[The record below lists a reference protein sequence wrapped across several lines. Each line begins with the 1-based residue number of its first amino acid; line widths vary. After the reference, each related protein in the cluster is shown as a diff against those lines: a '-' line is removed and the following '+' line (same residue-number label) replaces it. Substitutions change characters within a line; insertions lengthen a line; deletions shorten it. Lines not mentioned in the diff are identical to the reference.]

1 MKDVSERRVVVT
13 GIGAIAPNGFGREAF
28 WQATLNGVSGIK
40 PIQRFPTDDL
50 PIQVAGEVADFQ
62 AEHNAILKLER
73 KFIQRTDRVT
83 HFACVAAEEA
93 RQDARLELARE
104 DLARVGVVI
113 ANTLG
118 GVNFVTEQIKRLY
131 TQGPRAMSVY
141 TAIAW
146 LQIANAGQVSL
157 RYGLQGFSK
166 TPVSDTAG
174 GLEALAI
181 AANAIRRGV
190 ADVMFAGGSEALLH
204 PLFLLIFGHSGLN
217 APGDD
222 AHAYRPFD
230 QRASG
235 MILAEGAGICVLEEY
250 EHARQRHAPIYGE
263 ILGAGQ
269 TSDASA
275 PLPVAPTGVY
285 YARAI
290 KLALQ
295 DAHLHPD
302 EIDYYNL
309 DGRAE
314 PLADLAEEAALREV
328 FGTRVASLPVSVP
341 RTMLGHSYAAA
352 GALDAITT
360 LLALREQRLPPTLNC
375 EQPDPR
381 SQLKLV
387 RESAQPFSG
396 TTALVGARS
405 LSGSNLVLAVA
416 TLTTPHIL

>member
-1 MKDVSERRVVVT
+1 MKSASGRRVVVT
-13 GIGAIAPNGFGREAF
+13 GIGVIAPNGLGREAF
-28 WQATLNGVSGIK
+28 WQASLNGISGIK
-40 PIQRFPTDDL
+40 PIRRFSTTDL

-62 AEHNAILKLER
+62 AESNEILQLER

-83 HFACVAAEEA
+83 HFASVAAEEA
-93 RQDARLELARE
+93 RQDARLDLARE
-104 DLARVGVVI
+104 DPQRVGVVI

-118 GVNFVTEQIKRLY
+118 GIEFVVEQIKGFY
-131 TQGPRAMSVY
+131 TQGPRGMNAY

-146 LQIANAGQVSL
+146 LQIANVGQVSL

-174 GLEALAI
+174 GLEALVI
-181 AANAIRRGV
+181 AANAIRRGA

-204 PLFLLIFGHSGLN
+204 PLFLLIFGHSGLS
-217 APGDD
+217 APGHDP
-222 AHAYRPFD
+222 HAYRPFD

-235 MILAEGAGICVLEEY
+235 MILAEGAGMCILEEY
-250 EHARQRHAPIYGE
+250 EHARRRQAPIYGE
-263 ILGAGQ
+263 ILGMGQ

-275 PLPVAPTGVY
+275 SLPISPTGTY

-290 KLALQ
+290 ALALQ
-295 DAHLHPD
+295 DACLQPD
-302 EIDYYNL
+302 EIDYFHL

-314 PLADLAEEAALREV
+314 PLADQAEEAALLEV
-328 FGTRVASLPVSVP
+328 FGARVASLPVSVP
-341 RTMLGHSYAAA
+341 RSMLGHSYAAA

-360 LLALREQRLPPTLNC
+360 LLALRAQRIPPTVNC

-381 SQLKLV
+381 SRLKLV
-387 RESAQPFSG
+387 REAAQPLVG

-405 LSGSNLVLAVA
+405 LSGSNIVLAVRN
-416 TLTTPHIL
+416 L

>member
-1 MKDVSERRVVVT
+1 MKSASERRIVVT
-13 GIGAIAPNGFGREAF
+13 GLGVIAPNGFGKEAF
-28 WQATLNGVSGIK
+28 WQASLNGISGIK
-40 PIQRFPTDDL
+40 PIQRFSTDNL
-50 PIQVAGEVADFQ
+50 PIQVAGEVANFQ
-62 AEHNAILKLER
+62 ARDYLER

-93 RQDARLELARE
+93 RQDAGLDLTRE
-104 DLARVGVVI
+104 DPRRVGVVI

-118 GVNFVTEQIKRLY
+118 GIEFVVEQIEGFY
-131 TQGPRAMSVY
+131 TQGPRAMSAY

-174 GLEALAI
+174 GLEALVI
-181 AANAIRRGV
+181 AANAIRRGA
-190 ADVMFAGGSEALLH
+190 ADIMFAGGSEALLH
-204 PLFLLIFGHSGLN
+204 PLFLQIFGHSGLN

-222 AHAYRPFD
+222 PHAYRPFD

-250 EHARQRHAPIYGE
+250 EHARQRQAPIYGE

-275 PLPVAPTGVY
+275 PMPLAPTGTY

-290 KLALQ
+290 NLALQ
-295 DAHLHPD
+295 DAHLQPD
-302 EIDYYNL
+302 EIDYFNL

-314 PLADLAEEAALREV
+314 PLADLAEEAALCQV
-328 FGTRVASLPVSVP
+328 FGQRVATLPVSVP

-352 GALDAITT
+352 GALDAIST
-360 LLALREQRLPPTLNC
+360 LLALREQRIPPTLNC
-375 EQPDPR
+375 EQPEPR
-381 SQLKLV
+381 QRLNLV
-387 RESAQPFSG
+387 RDLARPFIG

-405 LSGSNLVLAVA
+405 LSGSNIVLAVKRA
-416 TLTTPHIL
+416 KER